1 MRLKLLILFV
11 FISLSGYSQNLV
23 LNPSFEDTLPCNQI
37 NNPPSLTCYP
47 WFMPTNGSTDYFREV
62 PSCGW
67 EYIAPATMF
76 GYQYARTGIA
86 YCGLGVWSRSQL
98 IPHYR
103 EYLEGILMDTLKIGH
118 TYCVSFYVVNA
129 NITRFFSSDI
139 QLYFSQDSAINYTT
153 NYVMNFVPQITNNNG
168 IIYDT
173 LNWTQVS
180 GTYIAGG
187 GEKFITIGNFKDD
200 NTIILD
206 SNTYAN
212 DPSVYFYIDDVSVV
226 DCTVGINEIESY
238 KNKIQ
243 LMPNPATNKVDYYNE
258 LNKGETGK
266 VIIYSKIGI
275 EISSR
280 QLQEGVNNF
289 SFDLTRITP
298 GVYIVETSISGK
310 VSDRRKL
317 VIVK

>member
-47 WFMPTNGSTDYFREV
+47 WFMPTNGSTDYFTQNATCGVDGFV
-62 PSCGW
+62 PVN
-67 EYIAPATMF
+67 MF

-139 QLYFSQDSAINYTT
+139 QLYFSQDSAINYMT
-153 NYVMNFVPQITNNNG
+153 NYVMNFTPQITNNNG

-173 LNWTQVS
+173 LNWTQIS
-180 GTYIAGG
+180 GTYVAGG

-226 DCTVGINEIESY
+226 DCTVGINEIE
-238 KNKIQ
+238 NHQ
-243 LMPNPATNKVDYYNE
+243 LQFFISPNPVDYE
-258 LNKGETGK
+258 LRIKYEFTNATLEITNVLGNVVLIESVKSDEK
-266 VIIYSKIGI
+266 NIKINV
-275 EISSR
+275 SD
-280 QLQEGVNNF
+280 F
-289 SFDLTRITP
+289 AK
-298 GVYIVETSISGK
+298 GVYFVK
-310 VSDRRKL
+310 VFNDKG
-317 VIVK
+317 VTVKKFVKE

>member
-1 MRLKLLILFV
+1 MRIKLLILFV
-11 FISLSGYSQNLV
+11 FISLSGFSQNLV

-47 WFMPTNGSTDYFREV
+47 WFMPTNGSTDYFTQNATCGVDGFV
-62 PSCGW
+62 PVN
-67 EYIAPATMF
+67 MF

-139 QLYFSQDSAINYTT
+139 QLYFSQDSAINYMT
-153 NYVMNFVPQITNNNG
+153 NYVMNFTPQITNNNG

-173 LNWTQVS
+173 LNWTQIS
-180 GTYIAGG
+180 GTYVAGG
-187 GEKFITIGNFKDD
+187 GEKFITIGNFNDD

-238 KNKIQ
+238 KNKIS
-243 LMPNPATNKVDYYNE
+243 LMPNPARDE
-258 LNKGETGK
+258 LRIMSDELRIKNIEVCDVLNNVVFVEGAEAIEKN
-266 VIIYSKIGI
+266 IKINV
-275 EISSR
+275 S
-280 QLQEGVNNF
+280 NF
-289 SFDLTRITP
+289 AK
-298 GVYIVETSISGK
+298 GVYFVK
-310 VSDRRKL
+310 VFSDKG
-317 VIVK
+317 IAIKKFIKE

>member
-1 MRLKLLILFV
+1 MRIKLLILFV
-11 FISLSGYSQNLV
+11 FISLSGFSQNLV

-47 WFMPTNGSTDYFREV
+47 WFMPTNGSTDYFTQNATCGVDGFV
-62 PSCGW
+62 PVN
-67 EYIAPATMF
+67 MF

-139 QLYFSQDSAINYTT
+139 QLYFSQDSAINYMT
-153 NYVMNFVPQITNNNG
+153 NYVMNFTPQITNNNG

-173 LNWTQVS
+173 LNWTQIS
-180 GTYIAGG
+180 GTYVAGG

-238 KNKIQ
+238 KNKIS
-243 LMPNPATNKVDYYNE
+243 LMPNPARDE
-258 LNKGETGK
+258 LRIMSDELRIKNIEVCDVLNNVVFVEGAEAIEKN
-266 VIIYSKIGI
+266 IKINV
-275 EISSR
+275 S
-280 QLQEGVNNF
+280 NF
-289 SFDLTRITP
+289 AK
-298 GVYIVETSISGK
+298 GVYFVK
-310 VSDRRKL
+310 VFSDKG
-317 VIVK
+317 IAIKKFIKE

>member
-1 MRLKLLILFV
+1 MKSFIFFSLLFLSQFV
-11 FISLSGYSQNLV
+11 RGQNLV
-23 LNPSFEDTLPCNQI
+23 INPSFEDTVQCNQI
-37 NNPPSLTCYP
+37 NFPPQLTCYP
-47 WFMPTNGSTDYFREV
+47 WFMPTNGSTDYFTQNATCGVDGFV
-62 PSCGW
+62 PVN
-67 EYIAPATMF
+67 MF

-139 QLYFSQDSAINYTT
+139 QLYFSQDSAINYMT
-153 NYVMNFVPQITNNNG
+153 NYVMNFTPQITNNNG

-173 LNWTQVS
+173 LNWTQIS
-180 GTYIAGG
+180 GTYVAGG

-226 DCTVGINEIESY
+226 DCTVGINEIE
-238 KNKIQ
+238 NHQ
-243 LMPNPATNKVDYYNE
+243 LQFFISPNPVDYE
-258 LNKGETGK
+258 LRIKYEFTNATLEITNVLGNVVLIESVKSDEK
-266 VIIYSKIGI
+266 NIKINV
-275 EISSR
+275 SD
-280 QLQEGVNNF
+280 F
-289 SFDLTRITP
+289 AK
-298 GVYIVETSISGK
+298 GVYFVK
-310 VSDRRKL
+310 VFNDKG
-317 VIVK
+317 VTVKKFVKE

>member
-47 WFMPTNGSTDYFREV
+47 WFMPTNGSTDYFTQNATCGVDGFV
-62 PSCGW
+62 PVN
-67 EYIAPATMF
+67 MF

-139 QLYFSQDSAINYTT
+139 QLYFSQDSAINYMT
-153 NYVMNFVPQITNNNG
+153 NYVMNFTPQITNNNG

-173 LNWTQVS
+173 LNWTQIS
-180 GTYIAGG
+180 GTYVAGG

-238 KNKIQ
+238 KNKIS
-243 LMPNPATNKVDYYNE
+243 LMPNPARDE
-258 LNKGETGK
+258 LRIMSDELRIKNIEVCDVLNNVVFVEGAEAIEKN
-266 VIIYSKIGI
+266 IKINV
-275 EISSR
+275 S
-280 QLQEGVNNF
+280 NF
-289 SFDLTRITP
+289 AK
-298 GVYIVETSISGK
+298 GVYFVK
-310 VSDRRKL
+310 VFSDKG
-317 VIVK
+317 IAIKKFIKE

>member
-47 WFMPTNGSTDYFREV
+47 WFMPTNGSTDYFTQNATCGVDGFV
-62 PSCGW
+62 PVN
-67 EYIAPATMF
+67 MF

-139 QLYFSQDSAINYTT
+139 QLYFSQDSAINYMT
-153 NYVMNFVPQITNNNG
+153 NYVMNFTPQITNNNG

-173 LNWTQVS
+173 LNWTQIS
-180 GTYIAGG
+180 GTYVAGG

-238 KNKIQ
+238 KNKIS
-243 LMPNPATNKVDYYNE
+243 LMPNPARDE
-258 LNKGETGK
+258 LRIMSDELRIKNIEVCDVLNNVVFVEGAEAIEKN
-266 VIIYSKIGI
+266 IKINV
-275 EISSR
+275 S
-280 QLQEGVNNF
+280 NF
-289 SFDLTRITP
+289 AK
-298 GVYIVETSISGK
+298 GVYFVK
-310 VSDRRKL
+310 VFGDKG
-317 VIVK
+317 IAIKKFIKE

>member
-47 WFMPTNGSTDYFREV
+47 WFMPTNGSTDYFTQNATCGVDGFV
-62 PSCGW
+62 PVN
-67 EYIAPATMF
+67 MF

-139 QLYFSQDSAINYTT
+139 QLYFSQDSAINYMT
-153 NYVMNFVPQITNNNG
+153 NYVMNFTPQITNNNG

-173 LNWTQVS
+173 LNWTQIS
-180 GTYIAGG
+180 GTYVAGG
-187 GEKFITIGNFKDD
+187 GGKFITIGNFKDD

-226 DCTVGINEIESY
+226 DCTVGINEIE
-238 KNKIQ
+238 NHQ
-243 LMPNPATNKVDYYNE
+243 LQFFISPNPVDYE
-258 LNKGETGK
+258 LRIKYEFTNATLEITNVLGNVVLIESVKSDEK
-266 VIIYSKIGI
+266 NIKINV
-275 EISSR
+275 SD
-280 QLQEGVNNF
+280 F
-289 SFDLTRITP
+289 AK
-298 GVYIVETSISGK
+298 GVYFVK
-310 VSDRRKL
+310 VFNDKG
-317 VIVK
+317 VTVKKFVKE

>member
-1 MRLKLLILFV
+1 MRIKLLILFV
-11 FISLSGYSQNLV
+11 FISLSGFSQNLV

-47 WFMPTNGSTDYFREV
+47 WFMPTNGSTDYFTQNATCGVDGFV
-62 PSCGW
+62 PVN
-67 EYIAPATMF
+67 MF

-139 QLYFSQDSAINYTT
+139 QLYFSQDSAINYMT
-153 NYVMNFVPQITNNNG
+153 NYVMNFTPQITNNNG

-173 LNWTQVS
+173 LNWTQIS
-180 GTYIAGG
+180 GTYVAGG
-187 GEKFITIGNFKDD
+187 GGKFITIGNFKDD

-226 DCTVGINEIESY
+226 DCTVGINEIE
-238 KNKIQ
+238 NHQ
-243 LMPNPATNKVDYYNE
+243 LQFFISPNPVDYE
-258 LNKGETGK
+258 LRIKYEFTNATLEITNVLGNVVLIESVKSDEK
-266 VIIYSKIGI
+266 NIKINV
-275 EISSR
+275 SD
-280 QLQEGVNNF
+280 F
-289 SFDLTRITP
+289 AK
-298 GVYIVETSISGK
+298 GVYFVK
-310 VSDRRKL
+310 VFNDKG
-317 VIVK
+317 VTVKKFVKE

>member
-1 MRLKLLILFV
+1 MRIKLLILFV
-11 FISLSGYSQNLV
+11 FISLSGFSQNLV

-47 WFMPTNGSTDYFREV
+47 WFMPTNGSTDYFTQNATCGVDGFV
-62 PSCGW
+62 PVN
-67 EYIAPATMF
+67 MF

-139 QLYFSQDSAINYTT
+139 QLYFSQDSAINYMT
-153 NYVMNFVPQITNNNG
+153 NYVMNFTPQITNNNG

-173 LNWTQVS
+173 LNWTQIS
-180 GTYIAGG
+180 GTYVAGG

-226 DCTVGINEIESY
+226 DCTVGINEIE
-238 KNKIQ
+238 NHQ
-243 LMPNPATNKVDYYNE
+243 LQFFISPNPVDYE
-258 LNKGETGK
+258 LRIKYEFTNATLEITNVLGNVVLIESVKSDEK
-266 VIIYSKIGI
+266 NIKINV
-275 EISSR
+275 SD
-280 QLQEGVNNF
+280 F
-289 SFDLTRITP
+289 AK
-298 GVYIVETSISGK
+298 GVYFVK
-310 VSDRRKL
+310 VFNDKG
-317 VIVK
+317 VTVKKFVKE

>member
-1 MRLKLLILFV
+1 MNRMRLKLLILFV

-47 WFMPTNGSTDYFREV
+47 WFMPTNGSTDYFTQNATCGVDGFV
-62 PSCGW
+62 PVN
-67 EYIAPATMF
+67 MF

-139 QLYFSQDSAINYTT
+139 QLYFSQDSAINYMT
-153 NYVMNFVPQITNNNG
+153 NYVMNFTPQITNNNG

-173 LNWTQVS
+173 LNWTQIS
-180 GTYIAGG
+180 GTYVAGG
-187 GEKFITIGNFKDD
+187 GGNLLLSEILKMIT
-200 NTIILD
+200 L
-206 SNTYAN
+206 
-212 DPSVYFYIDDVSVV
+212 
-226 DCTVGINEIESY
+226 
-238 KNKIQ
+238 
-243 LMPNPATNKVDYYNE
+243 
-258 LNKGETGK
+258 
-266 VIIYSKIGI
+266 
-275 EISSR
+275 
-280 QLQEGVNNF
+280 
-289 SFDLTRITP
+289 
-298 GVYIVETSISGK
+298 
-310 VSDRRKL
+310 
-317 VIVK
+317 